1 MVFMFFMFVLKTDI
15 LNFDRLTQALKQG
28 IESRTSVQASQ
39 KKKYWNIGFAWTR
52 GALFSSAVCII
63 RNRSQATESILT
75 RFAASG
81 ILTPR

>member
-1 MVFMFFMFVLKTDI
+1 MFLMFVLKTDI
-15 LNFDRLTQALKQG
+15 LNFYRLTQALKQG

-52 GALFSSAVCII
+52 GALFSSAVQCII